1 MQRPLYPVDGATY
14 MQAFVEAQEEYDQWL
29 RSRKGITGITIYSR
43 KDLDADRDREDNR

>member
-14 MQAFVEAQEEYDQWL
+14 MQAFVEAQEEYDAWM
-29 RSRKGITGITIYSR
+29 RGRRGIKGITIYSR